1 MADSNPFSKMVP
13 GFDFLQGLVK
23 NAGQA
28 LPSIGQW
35 VAPTLD
41 PVELEKEIEK
51 LRTVQF
57 WLEQNARMVATT
69 IQAMEVQRMTLS
81 TLKTMN
87 VSVGE
92 LRDAM
97 TLKPAAKGG
106 DEAPAAPK
114 KAASS
119 KPDAAEDEA
128 TPAGV
133 VDPMQWWGALTKQFT
148 QIAAT
153 AMKDTASDAARNL
166 ASNMAKQSMDA
177 AADTLKKAAAMPA
190 AVAQQAVDMA
200 AAATKT
206 VASASRSASASAKA
220 PSAAKKTTAT
230 ARKTTPRKPA
240 AKKTAR

>member
-87 VSVGE
+87 VSVTE
-92 LRDAM
+92 LRDAI
-97 TLKPAAKGG
+97 TLKPAAKA
-106 DEAPAAPK
+106 EEAAPAAK
-114 KAASS
+114 KASS
-119 KPDAAEDEA
+119 KADADADA
-128 TPAGV
+128 QAPAGV

-166 ASNMAKQSMDA
+166 ATNMAKQSMDA
-177 AADTLKKAAAMPA
+177 AADTLKKAASMPA

-206 VASASRSASASAKA
+206 VASASRAATASAKA
-220 PSAAKKTTAT
+220 PAAAKKATT
-230 ARKTTPRKPA
+230 ARKTTTRKPA
-240 AKKTAR
+240 VKKTTR

>member
-87 VSVGE
+87 VSVTE

-97 TLKPAAKGG
+97 TLKPAAKA
-106 DEAPAAPK
+106 EEAAPAAK
-114 KAASS
+114 KASS
-119 KPDAAEDEA
+119 KADADADA
-128 TPAGV
+128 QAPAGV

-166 ASNMAKQSMDA
+166 ATNMAKQSMDA
-177 AADTLKKAAAMPA
+177 AADTLKKAASMPA

-206 VASASRSASASAKA
+206 VASASRAATASAKA
-220 PSAAKKTTAT
+220 PAAAKKATT
-230 ARKTTPRKPA
+230 ARKTTTRKPA
-240 AKKTAR
+240 VKKTTR